1 MVGMRRLLRPL
12 LVLLA
17 IVFLIEAWL
26 WRHLKPVVAGIVA
39 LIPLRRIKRRLKAAV
54 EWLPPPAALVV
65 FAVPA
70 LLLFP
75 LKLVAVWL
83 IAHKYW
89 LSATVVFG
97 FAKLAGLG
105 VTAFVF
111 EMTKP
116 KLLQMAWFRWLYL
129 RVLDWLAWAHSL
141 TDPIKRRIRKLMR
154 LVAPGRGSR
163 ALRLLWRIR
172 RRMQAARAEARASFR
187 SNGPRAARSAQS
199 P

>member
-26 WRHLKPVVAGIVA
+26 WRRLKPVVAGIVA

-54 EWLPPPAALVV
+54 EWLPPQA
-65 FAVPA
+65 A

-89 LSATVVFG
+89 LTATVVFG
-97 FAKLAGLG
+97 FAKLVGLG

-116 KLLQMAWFRWLYL
+116 KL
-129 RVLDWLAWAHSL
+129 
-141 TDPIKRRIRKLMR
+141 
-154 LVAPGRGSR
+154 
-163 ALRLLWRIR
+163 
-172 RRMQAARAEARASFR
+172 
-187 SNGPRAARSAQS
+187 
-199 P
+199 